1 MPSTTGPRSR
11 RAKAA
16 PPRRRARL
24 VVALTGASGSIYGVR
39 LLQRLRARG
48 DVEVHLVISRNAER
62 VLALET
68 DWTPVRLRRL
78 ADHAYDPE
86 DVAAPIAS
94 GSFRTAGMVVAPCSI
109 KTLSSV
115 ANCHAADLISRA
127 ADVTLKERRP
137 LVLVVRETPLHPGQ
151 LRQMLLAAESGA
163 TILPP
168 VPAFYARPKSVADVV
183 EQTVG
188 KILDALGLDDPHYRR
203 WGGA

>member
-1 MPSTTGPRSR
+1 MTAVPRHPAR
-11 RAKAA
+11 
-16 PPRRRARL
+16 PRL
-24 VVALTGASGSIYGVR
+24 VVALTGASGAVYGVR

-48 DVEVHLVISRNAER
+48 DLELHLVISRNAER
-62 VLALET
+62 VLGLET
-68 DWTPVRLRRL
+68 DWTPARLRKL
-78 ADHAYDPE
+78 ADRAYEPE

-115 ANCHAADLISRA
+115 ANCHAADLIARA

-137 LVLVVRETPLHPGQ
+137 LVLVVRETPLHRGQ

-168 VPAFYARPKSVADVV
+168 VPAFYCRPKSVGDVV
-183 EQTVG
+183 DQTVG

-203 WGGA
+203 WGGANKEEKP